1 MKKFTIIATI
11 SDNGLN
17 VEFEHVRAKTATQAM
32 QAYLDADAQDGI
44 GIGTVIAVVP
54 GWVEKALEDGDIEE
68 VMEEFDSW

>member
-17 VEFEHVRAKTATQAM
+17 VEFGHVEAKTATKAM
-32 QAYLDADAQDGI
+32 QTYLDADAQAGI
-44 GIGTVIAVVP
+44 GLGTVIAVVP

-68 VMEEFDSW
+68 VTEEFDSW

>member
-17 VEFEHVRAKTATQAM
+17 VEFEHVKAKSATKAM
-32 QAYLDADAQDGI
+32 QAYLDADAQAGI
-44 GIGTVIAVVP
+44 GLGTVIAVVP

-68 VMEEFDSW
+68 VTEEFDSW